1 MGIAGASG
9 RTQPD
14 VPVGPTR
21 SSSQS
26 PQLIQRRVYHRDL
39 MIIYGIHGHSGYGR
53 LACRVYYPRGKYK
66 STRNPITIAHELGHL
81 NWRNAWNKNPD
92 PSACFKSLLGLS
104 WSSTVDGNG
113 VDARARPWTDYGD
126 DVGLHKGSIPKP
138 HQATPAK
145 LRTIYKGGFITALAA
160 ANQEKIS
167 WEPIR
172 RC

>member
-1 MGIAGASG
+1 MGIADTDGWHAEFIIPG
-9 RTQPD
+9 ENTN
-14 VPVGPTR
+14 
-21 SSSQS
+21 
-26 PQLIQRRVYHRDL
+26 QLAIL
-39 MIIYGIHGHSGYGR
+39 F
-53 LACRVYYPRGKYK
+53 
-66 STRNPITIAHELGHL
+66 TIAHELGHL